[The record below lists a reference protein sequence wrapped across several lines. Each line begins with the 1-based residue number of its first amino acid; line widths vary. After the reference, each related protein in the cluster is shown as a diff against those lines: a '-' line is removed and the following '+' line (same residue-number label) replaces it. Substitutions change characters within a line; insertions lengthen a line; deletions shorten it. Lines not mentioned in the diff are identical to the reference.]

1 MAQVVDFSEFFP
13 WWLRKVHGM
22 EAQLPIESVEDDSDE
37 PEPAPEPEPE
47 PEGDALVI
55 GGRRR
60 RMAKTKSSTILAMME
75 AVEHSHHGDNGDLP
89 DVLPTPGTIRQ
100 NVRRQLARK

>member
-1 MAQVVDFSEFFP
+1 
-13 WWLRKVHGM
+13 M

-37 PEPAPEPEPE
+37 PEPAPEPEPQPQPQPQPQPEPE

>member
-1 MAQVVDFSEFFP
+1 
-13 WWLRKVHGM
+13 M
-22 EAQLPIESVEDDSDE
+22 EAQLPIESVDDDSDE
-37 PEPAPEPEPE
+37 PEPALEPQPQPEPEPE

-100 NVRRQLARK
+100 NARRKLARK

>member
-1 MAQVVDFSEFFP
+1 
-13 WWLRKVHGM
+13 M
-22 EAQLPIESVEDDSDE
+22 EAQLPIESVDDDSDE
-37 PEPAPEPEPE
+37 PAPAPEPAPEPEPEPEPKPE

-75 AVEHSHHGDNGDLP
+75 AVEHSHHGDDGDLP
-89 DVLPTPGTIRQ
+89 DVLPTPRTVRQ
-100 NVRRQLARK
+100 NARRQLARK

>member
-1 MAQVVDFSEFFP
+1 
-13 WWLRKVHGM
+13 M

-37 PEPAPEPEPE
+37 PEPAPEPEPEPE